1 MARAQHANHS
11 PRGRHAEAP
20 KDIPKQGWRDVVL
33 RVKDEQKKDNLSIV
47 AAGVAFYSLL
57 AIFPALVAAV
67 SIYGLVADPADVQR
81 QLEAAGGLLPPEAYG
96 VIEQQLSD
104 IVTASGGA
112 LSLGLIG
119 GIVLAL
125 WSAARG
131 MKAMIIALNI
141 VYGEEEQ
148 RGIIKY
154 NGLALLLTLGAVLF
168 FAVSILL
175 IVVVPAL
182 LATIGFPQALEP
194 WIAFL
199 RWPLLAVLVI
209 FALALLYRYAP
220 DREEPR
226 WRWVSW
232 GSVLA
237 TVLWLV
243 VSALF
248 SFYVS
253 RFGNFNETYGSVGAI
268 VILLMWFFL
277 TAYVVLIGAEFN
289 AELEH
294 QTTKDST
301 GGKPRPR
308 GERGARMA
316 DTVGK
321 KP

>member
-1 MARAQHANHS
+1 MARAQHADS
-11 PRGRHAEAP
+11 SRGRHAESP
-20 KDIPKQGWRDVVL
+20 RQIPRQGWRDVLL

-57 AIFPALVAAV
+57 AIFPALVALV

-81 QLEAAGGLLPPEAYG
+81 QLEAVGGLLPPEAFG
-96 VIEQQLSD
+96 VIEEQLRN

-112 LSLGLIG
+112 LSIGLIG
-119 GIVLAL
+119 GIVFAL
-125 WSAARG
+125 WSAAKG
-131 MKAMIIALNI
+131 MKAMIMALNI
-141 VYGEEEQ
+141 VYDEEES
-148 RGIIKY
+148 RGVIKY
-154 NGLALLLTLGAVLF
+154 NGVALLLTLGAILF
-168 FAVSILL
+168 FLASILL

-199 RWPLLAVLVI
+199 RWPLLALVVT
-209 FALALLYRYAP
+209 FALAVLYRYAP
-220 DREEPR
+220 ARDEPQ

-237 TVLWLV
+237 TVLWLIL
-243 VSALF
+243 SALF

-268 VILLMWFFL
+268 IILLMWLFL
-277 TAYVVLIGAEFN
+277 TAYVFLIGAEFN

-294 QTTKDST
+294 QTSRDST
-301 GGKPRPR
+301 RGKPRPM
-308 GERGARMA
+308 GKRGAHMA
-316 DTVGK
+316 DTTGK

>member
-1 MARAQHANHS
+1 MARAQHADT
-11 PRGRHAEAP
+11 RGRHAEAP
-20 KDIPKQGWRDVVL
+20 RQIPKAGWRDIVL

-57 AIFPALVAAV
+57 AIFPALVALV

-81 QLEAAGGLLPPEAYG
+81 QLEAVGGLLPPEAFG
-96 VIEQQLSD
+96 VIEQQLRE

-112 LSLGLIG
+112 LGLGVIG

-141 VYGEEEQ
+141 TYGEEES
-148 RGIIKY
+148 RGLIRY
-154 NGLALLLTLGAVLF
+154 NAVALLLTFGAIAF
-168 FAVSILL
+168 FALSVLL

-194 WIAFL
+194 WIAYL
-199 RWPLLAVLVI
+199 RWPLLAALVI
-209 FALALLYRYAP
+209 VALAVLYRYAP
-220 DREEPR
+220 DRDEPR

-237 TVLWLV
+237 TALWLGA
-243 VSALF
+243 SALF
-248 SFYVS
+248 SIYVS
-253 RFGNFNETYGSVGAI
+253 RFGNFNEMYGSVGAI
-268 VILLMWFFL
+268 IILLMWFFL
-277 TAYVVLIGAEFN
+277 TAYMVLIGAEFN

-294 QTTKDST
+294 QTARDST
-301 GGKPRPR
+301 RGKPRPM
-308 GERGARMA
+308 GKRGAHSA
-316 DTVGK
+316 DTLGK